1 MRISDFI
8 ANMNDLYKPALNH
21 GQMPFY
27 SKFLE
32 AYTDS
37 QLEELWTATMEA
49 HIATSQPSIGKLKEY
64 SKTVTKVRVITIE
77 EAEATR
83 RKNLTHE
90 QIFSTY
96 IGKLSLTQGFSA
108 SYYIHCKDKGVPEQD
123 DVVLMQFQKGQHN
136 AVVAQRECE
145 EMLSHAGLLNG
156 AAGLLNFRQSQLE
169 RNQQLF
175 EKYGYLVN

>member
-32 AYTDS
+32 AYTDN

-77 EAEATR
+77 EVEATE

-96 IGKLSLTQGFSA
+96 LGQLSLTQGFAA
-108 SYYIHCKDKGVPEQD
+108 SYYIHCKDKGVPEQND
-123 DVVLMQFQKGQHN
+123 MVLMQFQKGQHN
-136 AVVAQRECE
+136 AVVAQKECE
-145 EMLSHAGLLNG
+145 AMLSHAGLLN
-156 AAGLLNFRQSQLE
+156 AAPSLLNLRKSQID
-169 RNQQLF
+169 RNQQLV